1 MKINIS
7 NEEMKDL
14 VLIIDDDPRNIF
26 ALRLALK
33 SRGYRTVDASSV
45 KEGLS
50 LIEQNE
56 NIRVV
61 LMDMMMPEID
71 GYEAIRLLHQDNRYA
86 DLPVIA
92 VTAQAMTG
100 DREKC
105 LQAGAKE
112 YIAKPVDIDKLIAI
126 LEKVR

>member
-1 MKINIS
+1 MRINLGAT
-7 NEEMKDL
+7 EMEKL
-14 VLIIDDDPRNIF
+14 VLIIDDDGRNIF

-33 SRGYRTVDASSV
+33 SRGYAAIAASSV

-50 LIEQNE
+50 LIKGDG

-71 GYEAIRLLHQDNRYA
+71 GYEAIRLLKADSDYA

-92 VTAQAMTG
+92 VTAQAMAG

-105 LQAGAKE
+105 IKAGARD
-112 YIAKPVDIDKLIAI
+112 YIAKPVDIDKLVAI
-126 LEKVR
+126 IEEVC